1 MREEK
6 YRLVD
11 RIIIALSKLA
21 LLIFLALSDQ
31 LTLIYSDR
39 SKKLS
44 CVGLRQVT
52 EYSMKKTNDI
62 PNAS

>member
-1 MREEK
+1 MWEEK

-44 CVGLRQVT
+44 CVGLRQVM
-52 EYSMKKTNDI
+52 EYMKKTNDI